1 MNKLIGKINDEYIHN
16 NVDEIV
22 DLMGE
27 LLPEKKSNSRN
38 WRFSLK
44 KENVSNNISYV
55 SYAMLHKLKKFYD
68 SYDKRVDSLYEK
80 EAIMDER
87 EKRNGEHYK
96 KSQNSEKIIR
106 DINQYLV
113 DKLKD
118 YYDEKEFW
126 EFMKYEFNDHELNYS
141 GIYYRGDN

>member
-1 MNKLIGKINDEYIHN
+1 MNKLIGKINDEYIHD

-22 DLMGE
+22 DLMSE

-44 KENVSNNISYV
+44 KEKVSNNISYV
-55 SYAMLHKLKKFYD
+55 SYAMLHKLKRWYD
-68 SYDKRVDSLYEK
+68 NYEKRVDSLFEK
-80 EAIMDER
+80 ERILLEDQQ
-87 EKRNGEHYK
+87 RNSEYFR
-96 KSQNSEKIIR
+96 KSQNSEKILR

-118 YYDEKEFW
+118 FYDEREFW
-126 EFMKYEFNDHELNYS
+126 ECMKEEFDDHELNYS
-141 GIYYRGDN
+141 GIYYRGC

>member
-1 MNKLIGKINDEYIHN
+1 MDKLIGKINDEYIHN

-44 KENVSNNISYV
+44 KEKVSNNISYV
-55 SYAMLHKLKKFYD
+55 SYAMLHKLKGWYD
-68 SYDKRVDSLYEK
+68 NYEKRVDSLYEK
-80 EAIMDER
+80 ERLLLEDQER
-87 EKRNGEHYK
+87 NSECYK
-96 KSQNSEKIIR
+96 KSQNSEKVIR

-113 DKLKD
+113 DELKC
-118 YYDEKEFW
+118 YLDEREFWDFMKKEFTD
-126 EFMKYEFNDHELNYS
+126 KELNYS
-141 GIYYRGDN
+141 GIYYRDE

>member
-1 MNKLIGKINDEYIHN
+1 MNKLIGKINDEYIHD

-22 DLMGE
+22 DLME
-27 LLPEKKSNSRN
+27 KLLPEKKSNSRN

-44 KENVSNNISYV
+44 KEKVSNNISYV
-55 SYAMLHKLKKFYD
+55 SYAMLHKLKRWYD
-68 SYDKRVDSLYEK
+68 NYEKRVDSLFEK
-80 EAIMDER
+80 ERILLEDQQ
-87 EKRNGEHYK
+87 RNSECFR

-118 YYDEKEFW
+118 YYDEREFW
-126 EFMKYEFNDHELNYS
+126 ECMKEEFDDHELNYS
-141 GIYYRGDN
+141 GIYYRGA

>member
-1 MNKLIGKINDEYIHN
+1 MNKLIGKINDEYIHD

-22 DLMGE
+22 DLIGE

-44 KENVSNNISYV
+44 KEKVSNNISYV
-55 SYAMLHKLKKFYD
+55 SYAMLHKLKRWYD
-68 SYDKRVDSLYEK
+68 NYEKRVDSLFEK
-80 EAIMDER
+80 ERILLEDQQ
-87 EKRNGEHYK
+87 RNSECFR

-118 YYDEKEFW
+118 YYDEREFW
-126 EFMKYEFNDHELNYS
+126 ECMKEEFDDHELNYS
-141 GIYYRGDN
+141 GIYYRGA

>member
-1 MNKLIGKINDEYIHN
+1 MNKLIGKINDEYIHDN
-16 NVDEIV
+16 ADEIV

-44 KENVSNNISYV
+44 KEKVSNNISYV
-55 SYAMLHKLKKFYD
+55 SYAMLHKLKRWYD
-68 SYDKRVDSLYEK
+68 NYEKRVDSLFEK
-80 EAIMDER
+80 ERILLEDQQ
-87 EKRNGEHYK
+87 RNSECFR

-118 YYDEKEFW
+118 YYDEREFW
-126 EFMKYEFNDHELNYS
+126 ECMKEEFDDHELNYS
-141 GIYYRGDN
+141 GIYYRGA